1 MAVYFLVIAI
11 FGSGQSK
18 RHSAII
24 FASAFVLIFCSYPAT
39 SDINQYII
47 NRNLDLIYEV
57 LTCVALMMILAFDRD
72 AWKHLLLLTFAV
84 LCHIMIIYRLT
95 IEYTMLSHWFYS
107 YYDELLIL
115 IGLSQMVVSRDG
127 FRESLEVVLVLLRRF
142 RVNAR
147 SFYQAIFLPKQ
158 TKK

>member
-11 FGSGQSK
+11 FGSGQNK
-18 RHSAII
+18 RHSVII
-24 FASAFVLIFCSYPAT
+24 FSSAFVLIFCSYPPT
-39 SDINQYII
+39 SDINQYVI

-57 LTCVALMMILAFDRD
+57 LTCVALMMILAFDKD
-72 AWKHLLLLTFAV
+72 AWKHLLLLAFAV

-127 FRESLEVVLVLLRRF
+127 FRESLSSVLVLLRRF
-142 RVNAR
+142 RANTR
-147 SFYQAIFLPKQ
+147 RFYQTILLYKQ
-158 TKK
+158 AKK